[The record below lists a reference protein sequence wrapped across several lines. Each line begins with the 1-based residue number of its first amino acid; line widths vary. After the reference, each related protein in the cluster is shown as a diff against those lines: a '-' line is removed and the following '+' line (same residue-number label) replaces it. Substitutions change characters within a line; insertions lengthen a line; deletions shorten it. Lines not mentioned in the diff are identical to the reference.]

1 MAVILHIETSTQVC
15 SVGLSREGEWLAV
28 REDRSKNYSHSA
40 LLTVF
45 MEEVMK
51 EAAVKAKEIDAVAVS
66 RGPGSYT
73 GLRIGVSAAKG
84 FCYAM
89 DIPLIAVDTLKALTI
104 STMASVNSDPDNVA
118 DSPKG
123 SEAPAGGESR
133 ITATGIPGK
142 LKASGASAGN
152 EFPRTAKGPGGKRK
166 ASGDSTRSIPEED
179 RDSGASS
186 ERKVLWCPMIDARRM
201 EVYYALF
208 TSGLEEVKPTAA
220 EVITEES
227 FKELLDHHQVIF
239 CGDGAEKCRQV
250 IDSPNAVFVP
260 DSLPSVQ
267 GMLSLAEAHFKR
279 GDFVDVAYFE
289 PYYLKDF
296 VAGKP
301 KVKGLYS

>member
-1 MAVILHIETSTQVC
+1 MAVILHIETSTRVC

-28 REDRSKNYSHSA
+28 REDRSQNYSHSA

-51 EAAVKAKEIDAVAVS
+51 EAAVTADGIDAVAVS

-84 FCYAM
+84 FCYAL
-89 DIPLIAVDTLKALTI
+89 DIPLIAVDTMKALAAVTAA
-104 STMASVNSDPDNVA
+104 SLPSGPASVSGKPKVTAADIPVQPDEPNTGGSSD
-118 DSPKG
+118 
-123 SEAPAGGESR
+123 
-133 ITATGIPGK
+133 I
-142 LKASGASAGN
+142 LY
-152 EFPRTAKGPGGKRK
+152 
-166 ASGDSTRSIPEED
+166 
-179 RDSGASS
+179 
-186 ERKVLWCPMIDARRM
+186 CPMIDARRM

-208 TSGLEEVKPTAA
+208 TPGLKEVKPTAA
-220 EVITEES
+220 EVITEKTFREVL
-227 FKELLDHHQVIF
+227 EHHQVIF

-250 IDSPNAVFVP
+250 IDNPTAVFIP
-260 DSLPSVQ
+260 DSLPTVK
-267 GMLSLAEAHFKR
+267 GMLPLAEDQFNR
-279 GDFVDVAYFE
+279 EDFVDVAYFE

>member
-1 MAVILHIETSTQVC
+1 MILHIETSTQVC

-51 EAAVKAKEIDAVAVS
+51 EAAVTADEVDAVAVS

-89 DIPLIAVDTLKALTI
+89 DIPLIAVDTLKALAV
-104 STMASVNSDPDNVA
+104 STMAFVNFNPDNAV
-118 DSPKG
+118 DNLS
-123 SEAPAGGESR
+123 
-133 ITATGIPGK
+133 
-142 LKASGASAGN
+142 ASGAFARN
-152 EFPRTAKGPGGKRK
+152 EFPMTTKDPGGKRK

-179 RDSGASS
+179 RDPGVPPG
-186 ERKVLWCPMIDARRM
+186 RRVLWCPMIDARRM
-201 EVYYALF
+201 EVYYALL
-208 TSGLEEVKPTAA
+208 TSDLEEVKSTAA
-220 EVITEES
+220 EVITEQS
-227 FKELLDHHQVIF
+227 FKQLLEHQQVIF
-239 CGDGAEKCRQV
+239 SGDGAEKCRQV

-260 DSLPSVQ
+260 DSLPSVG
-267 GMLSLAEAHFKR
+267 GMLSLAEDQFKR
-279 GDFVDVAYFE
+279 KDFVDVAYFE
-289 PYYLKDF
+289 PRYLKDF